1 MPHPLASTRRRRK
14 LTLDADVVRRYRL
27 LAAHE
32 GLSVGDAL
40 DLALREALERRGIPE
55 ELEASTGEAL

>member
-1 MPHPLASTRRRRK
+1 LTRPLVTGQRRRK
-14 LTLDADVVRRYRL
+14 LRLDADVVRRYRL

-32 GLSVGDAL
+32 GLTAGDAI

-55 ELEASTGEAL
+55 EVEAPPGEAT